1 MLIFGNKTSNI
12 YKWTHLEGEKKHSC
26 IPYSAQKKKKK
37 PKKQKQKTFQLGT
50 LAETHKYA
58 THCSDYTS
66 AWTSLPPA
74 ANSLFAPLLFD

>member
-1 MLIFGNKTSNI
+1 MNTFRGGKKT
-12 YKWTHLEGEKKHSC
+12 LL
-26 IPYSAQKKKKK
+26 YSIICSKKKKK